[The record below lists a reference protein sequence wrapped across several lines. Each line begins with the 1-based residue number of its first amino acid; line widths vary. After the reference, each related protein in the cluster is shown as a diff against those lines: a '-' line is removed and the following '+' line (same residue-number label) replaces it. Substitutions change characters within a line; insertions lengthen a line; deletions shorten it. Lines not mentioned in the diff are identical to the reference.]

1 MWLSLFV
8 WTWLLTPS
16 LLSIRQVAVAIVI
29 VAVLLAT
36 SFVGSH
42 VFGRVYVSAVAVAV
56 AVVVDPIFF
65 VCFVFAF
72 WAGS

>member
-1 MWLSLFV
+1 M
-8 WTWLLTPS
+8 LTPS
-16 LLSIRQVAVAIVI
+16 FLSMRQVAVAIVI

-56 AVVVDPIFF
+56 VVVVDPINMFF
-65 VCFVFAF
+65 LFCVLGRVVRTL
-72 WAGS
+72 